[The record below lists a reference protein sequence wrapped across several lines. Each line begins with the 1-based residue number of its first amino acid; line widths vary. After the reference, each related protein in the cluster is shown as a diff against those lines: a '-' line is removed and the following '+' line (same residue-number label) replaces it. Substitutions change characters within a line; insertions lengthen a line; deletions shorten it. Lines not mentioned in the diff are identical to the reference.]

1 MQRSSTYHICDT
13 YSVEL
18 RALVYYF
25 EFLQADRVRVS
36 LLARDTKYRNIINQD
51 EVNFNVVVSIFTI
64 MCGMHI
70 ILILLFV
77 IALVGTSYENHS
89 LFGCP
94 ANCLQIQVI
103 KF

>member
-25 EFLQADRVRVS
+25 EFLKADRVRVS

-51 EVNFNVVVSIFTI
+51 EVNVHVVVSIFSVRLLS
-64 MCGMHI
+64 CVVC
-70 ILILLFV
+70 IL
-77 IALVGTSYENHS
+77 Y
-89 LFGCP
+89 
-94 ANCLQIQVI
+94 
-103 KF
+103 